1 MLSLS
6 NLVTSASSS
15 TGTLVASGRFYE
27 LKPHSLQA
35 GYELVS
41 RKLALQVTPGLTFSE
56 SIIASQISSLTLVEG
71 GPSMHVTVG
80 DQSGNPITPSNIAW
94 AAASELTLT
103 ADATGVN
110 CG

>member
-41 RKLALQVTPGLTFSE
+41 RKLVLQVTPAHTF
-56 SIIASQISSLTLVEG
+56 
-71 GPSMHVTVG
+71 
-80 DQSGNPITPSNIAW
+80 
-94 AAASELTLT
+94 
-103 ADATGVN
+103 
-110 CG
+110 